1 MYEGE
6 YTRISRL
13 LVSEVLH
20 DLAGLMYEGEYTR
33 ISSTKVYLA
42 PMF

>member
-6 YTRISRL
+6 YTMVSRL

-20 DLAGLMYEGEYTR
+20 DLAGLLCMKEENTQG
-33 ISSTKVYLA
+33 
-42 PMF
+42 

>member
-6 YTRISRL
+6 YTRIGRL

-20 DLAGLMYEGEYTR
+20 DLAGLLCMKENTQG
-33 ISSTKVYLA
+33 
-42 PMF
+42 